1 MVKANRITMKIL
13 TIRLKNLASI
23 EGTFEIDFQAEP
35 LRSAGIFAI
44 SGPTGAG
51 KSTILDALC
60 LALYDKTPR
69 FSASVESL
77 YMSDIGESRVNQA
90 DVKNILRR
98 GTGEGFA
105 EVDFLGASGHCYRSR
120 WSVRRTG
127 SRANGALRSQ
137 TTQVTDL
144 TANQE
149 LQGTRKELLAQLVTL
164 VGLTYEQFTRTVL
177 LAQND
182 FATFLKSRESAKAE
196 LLEKLTGTE
205 IYSRISSE
213 IYLRSKT
220 ADAELNQLKS
230 NATLIELLS
239 EEEITLLRTEKESLT
254 NLREQGSKAL
264 IDLNAQLSVLH
275 TLKLQQEQRD
285 KKVQDMRLDEEK
297 SKKLREEYTRQS
309 DSLIRFRGQCEAV
322 QPDLS
327 RARELDVQIQSLVS
341 QSKQVEEILQ
351 GAEKAANAQA
361 NKLQSVQGAL
371 HTSCHSLKNL
381 TGEIELPVTEETGL
395 FLESVRNRLKEQE
408 DQLAILQ
415 EKNEARV
422 NRLNA
427 FGIEAVTD
435 EQARWMQEQTRL
447 QNDRQQML
455 EWRKAGTEAERLK
468 AQQEEMGYKQEQM
481 RKEITLLTTRL
492 SEKEAELKVLQ
503 RLFENARIAM
513 GKDVRTLRQNL
524 RENEPCPVCGGT
536 DHPYR
541 NEEQVVH
548 SLYQNIEQEYQTASA
563 EYQQLNNRNIA
574 LKQDLLHLSELSGEI
589 TVQLQAF
596 LQEAEQK
603 RPSSEEEQNPD
614 YFEKQLHTVQG
625 KLNLLAEKMHQYH
638 QLYKEWQQHEGQIRT
653 VRSACEAL
661 REGVARCHLLM
672 QQVLAAK
679 EQFELLKTAETT
691 AREQFRVVSEQLIT
705 LRQERAPLLKGKS
718 VEDAEAAI
726 RKKEKQLNDSVEQV
740 RKEGEEVQSR
750 ISGMQGEIRQLN
762 SSIDELMLRKE
773 QIADPEHLPETIA
786 RQQATNQETERRLS
800 TVEARLLQQE
810 QNRKKLKQLEQEL
823 TEKQEI
829 ANRWGKLNKLIGS
842 ADGTKFKVIAQ
853 SYTLN
858 LLLMHA
864 NKHLSYLSKR
874 YRLQQVPGTLAL
886 QVIDCDMCDEM
897 RTVYSLSG
905 GESFLISLAL
915 ALGLSSLSSNNLK
928 VESLFIDEG
937 FGSLDADSLRT
948 VMEALE
954 QLQMQ
959 GRKIGVI
966 SHVQEMSE
974 RIAVQ
979 VQLHRAANGKS
990 AITLTN

>member
-1 MVKANRITMKIL
+1 MKIL

-69 FSASVESL
+69 FSASVENL
-77 YMSDIGESRVNQA
+77 YMSDIGESQVNQA

-120 WSVRRTG
+120 WSVRRT
-127 SRANGALRSQ
+127 RNQANGSLRSQ
-137 TTQVTDL
+137 TIQVTDL
-144 TANQE
+144 TENRE

-205 IYSRISSE
+205 VYSRISGE
-213 IYLRSKT
+213 IYLRSKA
-220 ADAELNQLKS
+220 ADAELNQLKN
-230 NATLIELLS
+230 NAALIELLS
-239 EEEITLLRTEKESLT
+239 DEEAGLLQTERG
-254 NLREQGSKAL
+254 NLSVCREQGSKAL
-264 IDLNAQLSVLH
+264 IELNAQLSVLRS
-275 TLKLQQEQRD
+275 LKLQQEQRD
-285 KKVQDMRLDEEK
+285 KKVQEMKSDEEK
-297 SKKLREEYTRQS
+297 CKSLREEFTRQTEAL
-309 DSLIRFRGQCEAV
+309 SLFRGQCESV
-322 QPDLS
+322 QPDIR
-327 RARELDVQIQSLVS
+327 RARELDIQIQSQDGQFKQMEETLQNAKGAVAVQAAKLKSAQEAVS
-341 QSKQVEEILQ
+341 
-351 GAEKAANAQA
+351 
-361 NKLQSVQGAL
+361 
-371 HTSCHSLKNL
+371 TSCRSLRKL
-381 TGEIELPVTEETGL
+381 AGDIDVPVAEDTEL
-395 FLESVRNRLKEQE
+395 FLESVRKRLKELE
-408 DQLAILQ
+408 ECLIALQ
-415 EKNEARV
+415 KANEERV
-422 NRLNA
+422 NGLNA

-435 EQARWMQEQTRL
+435 EQTRWMQEHTRL
-447 QNDRQQML
+447 QNARQQML
-455 EWRKAGTEAERLK
+455 EWAKAKAESDRLKVQQDEVNSQREKIRKEAE
-468 AQQEEMGYKQEQM
+468 E
-481 RKEITLLTTRL
+481 LTAGL
-492 SEKEAELKVLQ
+492 AEKEAELKVLQ

-513 GKDVRTLRQNL
+513 GKDVRILRQNL
-524 RENEPCPVCGGT
+524 RENEPCPVCGST

-541 NEEQVVH
+541 HEEQVAQT
-548 SLYQNIEQEYQTASA
+548 LYQNIESECQAASA
-563 EYQQLNNRNIA
+563 EFQQLNNRTIA
-574 LKQDLLHLSELSGEI
+574 LKQELLHQTQLSEQI
-589 TVQLQAF
+589 AVQLNV
-596 LQEAEQK
+596 LLGEVEK
-603 RPSSEEEQNPD
+603 KSPSSEEEQHPE
-614 YFEKQLHTVQG
+614 YFEKQLHTVQA
-625 KLNLLAEKMHQYH
+625 KLKLLTEKMHQYQ
-638 QLYKEWQQHEGQIRT
+638 QLYKEWQQNETQVKSLRN
-653 VRSACEAL
+653 SCEAL
-661 REGVARCHLLM
+661 REGVSGCHLQA
-672 QQVLAAK
+672 QQVVAAQ
-679 EQFELLKTAETT
+679 EQLTLLEAAEAT
-691 AREQFRVVSEQLIT
+691 AREQFRVVSERLAT
-705 LRQERAPLLKGKS
+705 LRQERSALLKGKS
-718 VEDAEAAI
+718 ADDAEAAI
-726 RKKEKQLNDSVEQV
+726 RKKEKELVDSLELI
-740 RKEGEEVQSR
+740 RKEGEEIQSR
-750 ISGMQGEIRQLN
+750 VSGMQGEIRQL
-762 SSIDELMLRKE
+762 SASVDELLLRKE
-773 QIADPEHLPETIA
+773 QIADPEHLTETIA
-786 RQQATNQETERRLS
+786 RQQTANQETERRLS
-800 TVEARLLQQE
+800 VVEARLLQQE
-810 QNRKKLKQLEQEL
+810 QNQKRLKQLEQAL
-823 TEKQEI
+823 AEKQES

-874 YRLQQVPGTLAL
+874 YRLQQVQGTLAL
-886 QVIDCDMCDEM
+886 QVIDCDMCDEV

-990 AITLTN
+990 AVILTN